1 MKGQSNLRRSLS
13 TAKPKLG
20 PHATAI
26 RACHPLLDKNAQD
39 FRRPLPAGE
48 IAAIPVLGGLHHQYV
63 RREVKSMR
71 SARRANTIAVI
82 YESRRLI

>member
-1 MKGQSNLRRSLS
+1 MLPQS
-13 TAKPKLG
+13 G
-20 PHATAI
+20 
-26 RACHPLLDKNAQD
+26 ACHPSLDRNAPD

-71 SARRANTIAVI
+71 SARRANTIA
-82 YESRRLI
+82 LIGAGEMGAPVGHRML